1 MTRDPQC
8 RQKWC
13 AMLAKLCAPMDA
25 VEAVSALVAMLP
37 LLADLPDEAFN
48 ERSLAHVAGKAK
60 RCPTYADLRLWL
72 DQWWQE
78 HKPAPPALPDNVA
91 AIPAEQRPWL
101 SFWHRRKAENFAP
114 MREPD
119 GRLSRPDLGTDPAR
133 HLAHTVSLIRT
144 IAPQAWALIEA
155 EECKEHA

>member
-1 MTRDPQC
+1 MIRDPQC

-25 VEAVSALVAMLP
+25 VKAVEGLIAMLP
-37 LLADLPDEAFN
+37 MLADLPDEAFTD
-48 ERSLAHVAGKAK
+48 RSLTHVASKAK
-60 RCPTYADLRLWL
+60 RCPTYSELRAWM
-72 DQWWQE
+72 DEWWE
-78 HKPAPPALPDNVA
+78 ANKPAPPALPDNVA

-101 SFWHRRKAENFAP
+101 GFWHRRKAEGFAP

-133 HLAHTVSLIRT
+133 HRAHTASLIRSV
-144 IAPQAWALIEA
+144 APKAWDLIMS
-155 EECKEHA
+155 EERDAA